1 MTTDEESRPGGE
13 IPERLERRTKSSYAQ
28 ILRRPNRNATR
39 DERRVALLKAMQ
51 PDRVLDFADYVRRV
65 RARLDADLLD
75 ENPDQT
81 AGARAWGLR

>member
-39 DERRVALLKAMQ
+39 DERRIALLKAMQ
-51 PDRVLDFADYVRRV
+51 PDRVLDFAGHIRWV
-65 RARLDADLLD
+65 RARLEAERLL
-75 ENPDQT
+75 ENPDQVEL
-81 AGARAWGLR
+81 GRPWGSR

>member
-1 MTTDEESRPGGE
+1 MTIDEESRPGGE

-39 DERRVALLKAMQ
+39 DERRSALLRAME
-51 PDRVLDFADYVRRV
+51 PGRVICLEKYVRRV
-65 RARLDADLLD
+65 RARLDAQLLD

-81 AGARAWGLR
+81 AGARAWGAR